1 MFMSYY
7 ALEKMAE
14 IRIAE
19 RREEAARERA
29 IAAPER
35 PARPE
40 PSRPVRWFQLQIL
53 GR

>member
-7 ALEKMAE
+7 ALEKMVE
-14 IRIAE
+14 IRLAE

-29 IAAPER
+29 IAPAER
-35 PARPE
+35 LAQPDP
-40 PSRPVRWFQLQIL
+40 PRPVRGIQVQIL

>member
-7 ALEKMAE
+7 ALEKMVE

-35 PARPE
+35 PGQPEARSPI
-40 PSRPVRWFQLQIL
+40 RWIQVQLL

>member
-7 ALEKMAE
+7 ALEKMVE

-29 IAAPER
+29 IAAPEQ
-35 PARPE
+35 PAQPE
-40 PSRPVRWFQLQIL
+40 LPSPIRWAQVQFL

>member
-7 ALEKMAE
+7 ALEKMVE

-19 RREEAARERA
+19 RREEAAREWA
-29 IAAPER
+29 IAAAER
-35 PARPE
+35 PAQPE
-40 PSRPVRWFQLQIL
+40 PPSPIRWAQVQIL

>member
-7 ALEKMAE
+7 ALEKMVE

-19 RREEAARERA
+19 RLEEAARERA
-29 IAAPER
+29 IAV
-35 PARPE
+35 PE
-40 PSRPVRWFQLQIL
+40 PAAQPEPPSPIRWIQVQIL